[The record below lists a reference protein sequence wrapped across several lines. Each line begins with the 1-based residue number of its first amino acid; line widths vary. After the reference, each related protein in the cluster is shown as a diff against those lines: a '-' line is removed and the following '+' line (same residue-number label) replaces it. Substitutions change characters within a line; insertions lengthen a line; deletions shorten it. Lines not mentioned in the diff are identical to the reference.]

1 MSSTSVEG
9 GAPEVAPEEAWS
21 DGKRHLW
28 LLGLLVPSL
37 PFLGGGL
44 SEATGSGVFW
54 FLGPILIF
62 VVIPAID
69 LVVGIDRTNP
79 PEDMIEELEKDK
91 YYRWITYVYL
101 SIQYVALVW
110 ACWMWTAGD
119 LLSLIHI

>member
-9 GAPEVAPEEAWS
+9 GAREVAREVAPEEAWS

-37 PFLGGGL
+37 PFLGWGL

-62 VVIPAID
+62 VVLPAID
-69 LVVGIDRTNP
+69 LVVGIDRTDP
-79 PEDMIEELEKDK
+79 PEGVIEAVSYTHL
-91 YYRWITYVYL
+91 TL
-101 SIQYVALVW
+101 P
-110 ACWMWTAGD
+110 T
-119 LLSLIHI
+119 